1 MELFFGELFWLQK
14 EVKSKGVKVT
24 PDIEEL
30 KQPQKRSYPVPNIVV
45 YFYRNST
52 FSPSKDILEG
62 IME

>member
-1 MELFFGELFWLQK
+1 M
-14 EVKSKGVKVT
+14 T